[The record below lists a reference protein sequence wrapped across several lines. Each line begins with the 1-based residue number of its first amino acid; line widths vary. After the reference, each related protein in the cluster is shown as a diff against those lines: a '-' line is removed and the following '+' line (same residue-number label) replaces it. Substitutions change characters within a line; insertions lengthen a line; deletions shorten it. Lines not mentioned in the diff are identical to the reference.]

1 MAEFRPHQVLISEE
15 VMDHIYAQFFRDA
28 PESELKDVYRFCYR
42 LQQARWYYIEE
53 CAETRQDQKI
63 DLFSF
68 GEQLVSHPQISP
80 PPGDLHSHILYYKE
94 YKTHIPTYGAIM
106 ISDDHSQVLLV
117 QAQKSRKW
125 GFPKGKIEDGESPE
139 DCAVREV
146 MEETG
151 YDISGK
157 VDVNH
162 YLERQIGPHT
172 VGLYI
177 IPGVP
182 LDTKFTPGSKWEIR
196 ELRWFPLYELPTHK
210 NDWYYQ
216 GQHGSSN
223 KFYVARP
230 FIKDIQ
236 YWVRRHITNEFERRR
251 QPTV

>member
-1 MAEFRPHQVLISEE
+1 
-15 VMDHIYAQFFRDA
+15 MDHIYARFFRDA

-63 DLFSF
+63 DIFSF

-80 PPGDLHSHILYYKE
+80 PPGDLRSHILYYKE

-117 QAQKSRKW
+117 QAQKCRKW

-146 MEETG
+146 LEETG
-151 YDISGK
+151 FDISAK
-157 VDVNH
+157 LDVNH

-172 VGLYI
+172 VRLYI

-182 LDTKFTPGSKWEIR
+182 LDTKFTQGSKWEIR
-196 ELRWFPLYELPTHK
+196 ELRGGSPLTNSQPTKMIGIIKGNTVPPTSSILPDLSLGTSK
-210 NDWYYQ
+210 TGCD
-216 GQHGSSN
+216 GTSGS
-223 KFYVARP
+223 
-230 FIKDIQ
+230 
-236 YWVRRHITNEFERRR
+236 EFEKRR